1 MFSRTKENAGFL
13 AKHLTSL
20 VGSFLLFLAGKKVNK
35 NGAKKRLLVVFG
47 GGIGDVAIG
56 SIACGYLKEYL
67 KEYDAYYLTSYKFK
81 LPYAKEH
88 ILFNYHKAKKD
99 PFYYFQL
106 VNRLRNI
113 GFSEVVVI
121 FPFWEGFLAS
131 LASDVKSERV
141 FCYKEAEPNAF
152 CRITSKINYFLRYFS
167 LKKRLVLIT
176 VASGWDKNWLERGR
190 DQAWP
195 RRTFPSIVGKQAYFV
210 SQAIKTIKHDVPLNH
225 GGMLNLENPR
235 TEIVIDPDIER
246 EYLDKIKNQYGL
258 DLEKCCILGLGTSIP
273 FKNWPVE
280 RFVEVAKALE
290 KMGLKIVIA
299 DQLKDKKLVDQFTAG
314 FGNEFY
320 NLGFEADIERLMVLI
335 KHSFMVLANDTSFI
349 HLAIALQVPSIC
361 VLNNEGMGAYS
372 FYGYEDINKWVFDDT
387 QPVSSVLAVQP
398 EAVIKECQALINYK
412 KAAGGSRE
420 EFRFHYGKDYDYS

>member
-1 MFSRTKENAGFL
+1 M
-13 AKHLTSL
+13 
-20 VGSFLLFLAGKKVNK
+20 
-35 NGAKKRLLVVFG
+35 
-47 GGIGDVAIG
+47 
-56 SIACGYLKEYL
+56 
-67 KEYDAYYLTSYKFK
+67 
-81 LPYAKEH
+81 
-88 ILFNYHKAKKD
+88 
-99 PFYYFQL
+99 
-106 VNRLRNI
+106 
-113 GFSEVVVI
+113 
-121 FPFWEGFLAS
+121 
-131 LASDVKSERV
+131 
-141 FCYKEAEPNAF
+141 
-152 CRITSKINYFLRYFS
+152 
-167 LKKRLVLIT
+167 LIT

-280 RFVEVAKALE
+280 RLVEVAKALE

-387 QPVSSVLAVQP
+387 QPVSVGVAVQP